1 MSSVR
6 FEECA
11 DTTFGPRMV
20 TVAALSWTAIVAAS
34 LMELI
39 IAPARF
45 ANWQFL
51 LTVAAIALG
60 VAAVT
65 AIVYWLSLPYGWV
78 ITTVA
83 VAVTVAVT
91 QFVMSAPLMLAYLPV
106 LAAPLAAGLVA
117 AAFWLPPMRRYL
129 QHKPR

>member
-45 ANWQFL
+45 AAWQFL
-51 LTVAAIALG
+51 LAVVAIALG
-60 VAAVT
+60 VAAVA
-65 AIVYWLSLPYGWV
+65 AIVYWLS
-78 ITTVA
+78 
-83 VAVTVAVT
+83 
-91 QFVMSAPLMLAYLPV
+91 
-106 LAAPLAAGLVA
+106 
-117 AAFWLPPMRRYL
+117 
-129 QHKPR
+129 PRTGG